1 MPLNR
6 PYASEILA
14 ALAVQQ
20 QEQLLPVLSQQLA
33 GESALRQEHLFQ
45 ARICASLLQLLSRET
60 QLSDTFRAEENSVMD
75 QLGFTG
81 ADTLCRAL
89 DQGLLDDQMSII
101 AKLLQPSV
109 FAKLA
114 IDSPAYKVRPQES

>member
-20 QEQLLPVLSQQLA
+20 QEQFIPVLSQQLA
-33 GESALRQEHLFQ
+33 GENALRQEHLFQ
-45 ARICASLLQLLSRET
+45 ARICASLLQLLSREA
-60 QLSDTFRAEENSVMD
+60 QLSDTFRAKENSAMD
-75 QLGFTG
+75 QLGFTDAG
-81 ADTLCRAL
+81 TLCRAL
-89 DQGLLDDQMSII
+89 DRGLLDEQMPKIV
-101 AKLLQPSV
+101 KLLQASV
-109 FAKLA
+109 SAKLA